1 MQVKI
6 FFACSRVCAYYMM
19 WYENVWEGDLRA
31 NVCKCVYMR
40 DGMLQDFYPRMLI
53 SMHRKMISR
62 V

>member
-1 MQVKI
+1 MKM
-6 FFACSRVCAYYMM
+6 FGR
-19 WYENVWEGDLRA
+19 EDLRA

-62 V
+62 VRRLA